1 MVEDDVR
8 FEPAG
13 PNCYRVT
20 GRPGTRVDPLLFVD
34 DVLLETIRDS
44 DDLSVK
50 QLLDAASLPG
60 VVFVG
65 GMPDIHQGYGVPV
78 GCVMGMDAEDGLVSA
93 GAVGM
98 DINCGVRLLASNI
111 PVPELSRADM
121 KRLGR
126 TVLKRIPVGIGTTG
140 PHKGALEPHLEDIL
154 VRGVEALVDLGYAH
168 EDDLPY
174 IQDRGRYPNARLD
187 PIPDRARERLGQLS
201 TLGGGNHF
209 LELVEVDRIH
219 DPEAA
224 EVFGLRENTLGFLIH
239 TGSRGFGHQ
248 ICVDYSDRMMDR
260 AGDFGLSFPTAEL
273 ASAPIG
279 SDPGRDYLGAMAC
292 AANLAYANRQMMTYD
307 IRDVFDSFFSG
318 RSVPPRLSIVYDI
331 THNLARF
338 ETIGDRDLLMHRKG
352 AVRALPGDHPD
363 TPEVYRGAGHPVIV
377 PGNMGVGSYVL
388 RAGEEVERTG
398 YSVNHG
404 AGRRMSR
411 TAAKEQISEGMMQE
425 ALGEVQLL
433 GAARSSIRDEAPQAY
448 KNVHEVVDVLVDA
461 GIAEAVAHL
470 QPLVVIKGD

>member
-1 MVEDDVR
+1 MVDETVK

-13 PNCYRVT
+13 TNCYRVT
-20 GRPGTRVDPLLFVD
+20 GREGTRLDPLLFVD
-34 DVLLETIRDS
+34 DVLLAEIRDS
-44 DDLSVK
+44 GDQSVK

-60 VVFVG
+60 VVFVA
-65 GMPDIHQGYGVPV
+65 GMPDVHQGYGVPV

-111 PVPELSRADM
+111 PVEELTRDEM
-121 KRLGR
+121 KQLGR

-140 PHKGALEPHLEDIL
+140 PHREALKPHLEDVL
-154 VRGVEALVDLGYAH
+154 LRGVEALVEQGYAR
-168 EDDLPY
+168 EEDLPY
-174 IQDRGRYPNARLD
+174 IQDGGCYPNARLE

-209 LELVEVDRIH
+209 LELVEVDRVH
-219 DPEAA
+219 DPDAA
-224 EVFGLRENTLGFLIH
+224 GAFGLRENTLGFLIH

-273 ASAPIG
+273 ASAPID
-279 SDPGRDYLGAMAC
+279 SEVGRDYLGAMAC
-292 AANLAYANRQMMTYD
+292 AANIAYANRQMMTYD
-307 IRDVFDSFFSG
+307 VRDVFDSFFSG
-318 RSVPPRLSIVYDI
+318 RSVPPRLSVVYDI

-338 ETIGDRDLLMHRKG
+338 ETIGNRELLMHRKG

-363 TPEVYRGAGHPVIV
+363 TPEAYRSTGHPVIV
-377 PGNMGVGSYVL
+377 PGNMGIGSYVL
-388 RAGEEVERTG
+388 RAGPEVERTG

-411 TAAKEQISEGMMQE
+411 TAAREQISEAMMQE
-425 ALGEVQLL
+425 ALGDVQLL
-433 GAARSSIRDEAPQAY
+433 GAARSRIRDEAPQAY
-448 KNVHEVVDVLVDA
+448 KNVHDVVGVLLDA

-470 QPLVVIKGD
+470 QPLVAMKGD